1 MQLYETFEVK
11 FKDKN
16 SAEQKSLLKNAIIDL
31 YQNFD
36 DYKIVERSKGKK
48 DQTSDFMDKF
58 HITKF
63 DIFNLLDESLHTLN
77 LAKYADILV
86 DRDREDNL
94 LYILYFPNATVG
106 NWDYSKSREKLLY
119 IKWNP
124 INKNI
129 ISFHTMRDIQDT
141 NRDSLTENKMKITE
155 EKFEI
160 YNTHVKYRFINRWCN
175 LYYDK
180 VSENLFVLYDGY
192 IETVD
197 QIKPTEFERIYD
209 GYTLCKPTD
218 KIIQIWK
225 RDRKLEEKSS
235 IDIQDVIYFV
245 YTHTDEDFV
254 LTDLEVL
261 KDLKKDLKDGTKP
274 MYELNDVKG
283 IKDDIIQTMELNS
296 EQKKVLNDFMKKV
309 EGLYKDKGKIE
320 EKLKN
325 IKFQNVIN
333 ENLSYD
339 EIIDKLFYT
348 GNNNAH
354 LKKFY
359 DLKRKYNGKD
369 VSNIKVITADI
380 SDEGYCDILFS
391 VKATKDGKKKKELV
405 GENGELRDNISDEY
419 EVILRINDFWDLI
432 DEFGLETKGDFTKAD
447 VVALIQLSQD
457 IKIKDS
463 TPSFWW
469 MGTSWY
475 LSQDNASLMPC
486 DIPPKFWNRDN
497 LRPNVKVSKSVEGV
511 LKNLG
516 FFTQQIAMS
525 IKRALKEEGYLM

>member
-1 MQLYETFEVK
+1 MLIIEEFEVK
-11 FKDKN
+11 FKDKD
-16 SAEQKSLLKNAIIDL
+16 SPQQRKMLLDALKDL
-31 YQNFD
+31 YINID
-36 DYKIVERSKGKK
+36 KYNIVKRKDFN
-48 DQTSDFMDKF
+48 DQTLRFMDRF
-58 HITKF
+58 YITKG
-63 DIFNLLDESLHTLN
+63 DIITLLEDYAFNLQVTEWG
-77 LAKYADILV
+77 DILD
-86 DRDREDNL
+86 DRDRPNNL
-94 LYILYFPNATVG
+94 LYILYIPNAKVG
-106 NWDYSKSREKLLY
+106 NWDYTKSREKLLY
-119 IKWNP
+119 IKWNHK
-124 INKNI
+124 NRNI
-129 ISFHTMRDIQDT
+129 ISFHTMSAVQQT
-141 NRDSLTENKMKITE
+141 NRDKLTENKTM
-155 EKFEI
+155 
-160 YNTHVKYRFINRWCN
+160 N
-175 LYYDK
+175 
-180 VSENLFVLYDGY
+180 
-192 IETVD
+192 
-197 QIKPTEFERIYD
+197 
-209 GYTLCKPTD
+209 
-218 KIIQIWK
+218 
-225 RDRKLEEKSS
+225 
-235 IDIQDVIYFV
+235 IQDVIDFV

-261 KDLKKDLKDGTKP
+261 QDLKKDLKDGTKP
-274 MYELNDVKG
+274 IYELDDVKG
-283 IKDDIIQTMELNS
+283 IKDDIIQTIELNS
-296 EQKKVLNDFMKKV
+296 EQKKVLNDFVKKV
-309 EGLYKDKGKIE
+309 EGLYKGKGKIE

-339 EIIDKLFYT
+339 EIINKLFYT

-469 MGTSWY
+469 MGTSFY
-475 LSQDNASLMPC
+475 LTQDNASLMPC
-486 DIPPKFWNRDN
+486 NIPPKFWNRDD

-525 IKRALKEEGYLM
+525 IKRALIQQGYLL

>member
-11 FKDKN
+11 FKNKN

-48 DQTSDFMDKF
+48 DQTSDFMSKF

-63 DIFNLLDESLHTLN
+63 DIFNLLDESLPTLN
-77 LAKYADILV
+77 LAKYADILI

-94 LYILYFPNATVG
+94 LYILYFPNAKVG

-124 INKNI
+124 LNKNI

-235 IDIQDVIYFV
+235 IDIQDVIDFV

-296 EQKKVLNDFMKKV
+296 EQKKMLNDFVKKV
-309 EGLYKDKGKIE
+309 EVLYKGKGKIE
-320 EKLKN
+320 EKLSFAQLKSEVVPQSKANQNLNYFYKQRNKLNGQGNRN
-325 IKFQNVIN
+325 IKFVASQFDPN
-333 ENLSYD
+333 EGSMTFMYRTDATFND
-339 EIIDKLFYT
+339 ED
-348 GNNNAH
+348 
-354 LKKFY
+354 
-359 DLKRKYNGKD
+359 
-369 VSNIKVITADI
+369 
-380 SDEGYCDILFS
+380 
-391 VKATKDGKKKKELV
+391 KKELV
-405 GENGELRDNISDEY
+405 NENPNDGTLRQNISDEY
-419 EVILRINDFWDLI
+419 DLQLKVCDFWEILDELI
-432 DEFGLETKGDFTKAD
+432 EPTDDNFTKEDMKAILELSEEIRIGCSCPSQYWTGSD
-447 VVALIQLSQD
+447 FYLTQIDAQL
-457 IKIKDS
+457 KDCTIS
-463 TPSFWW
+463 PKWW
-469 MGTSWY
+469 N
-475 LSQDNASLMPC
+475 QPH
-486 DIPPKFWNRDN
+486 
-497 LRPNVKVSKSVEGV
+497 LRPNVLVCKHLLSLLNHISFFLPNMAMSCKKE
-511 LKNLG
+511 LKNYGL
-516 FFTQQIAMS
+516 I
-525 IKRALKEEGYLM
+525 

>member
-1 MQLYETFEVK
+1 MLINEEFEVK
-11 FKDKN
+11 FKDKDSPQQRKMLLEALKDLYIN
-16 SAEQKSLLKNAIIDL
+16 IDGYNIVKRKDSNNQTSKFMDRFYITKGDIISLLE
-31 YQNFD
+31 
-36 DYKIVERSKGKK
+36 DYA
-48 DQTSDFMDKF
+48 
-58 HITKF
+58 
-63 DIFNLLDESLHTLN
+63 FNLKVTEWG
-77 LAKYADILV
+77 DILD
-86 DRDREDNL
+86 DRDRANNL
-94 LYILYFPNATVG
+94 LYVLYIPNAKVG
-106 NWDYSKSREKLLY
+106 NWDYTKSREKLLY

-124 INKNI
+124 KNRNI
-129 ISFHTMRDIQDT
+129 ISFHTMSAVQQT
-141 NRDSLTENKMKITE
+141 NRDKLTENKMKITE

-192 IETVD
+192 IEIVD
-197 QIKPTEFERIYD
+197 QVKPSEFERIYD
-209 GYTLCKPTD
+209 GYTLCKSTD
-218 KIIQIWK
+218 KIVQIWK

-235 IDIQDVIYFV
+235 MNIQDVIDFV

-274 MYELNDVKG
+274 MYDLADVKG
-283 IKDDIIQTMELNS
+283 VKDDIIQTMELS
-296 EQKKVLNDFMKKV
+296 GEQKKVLNDFVKKV
-309 EGLYKDKGKIE
+309 EGLYKIE

-325 IKFQNVIN
+325 VKFRNIIN

-475 LSQDNASLMPC
+475 LTQDNASLMPC
-486 DIPPKFWNRDN
+486 NIPPKFWNRDD

-525 IKRALKEEGYLM
+525 IKRALIQQNYL

>member
-1 MQLYETFEVK
+1 MLIIEEFEVK
-11 FKDKN
+11 FKDKD
-16 SAEQKSLLKNAIIDL
+16 SPQQRKMLLDALKDL
-31 YQNFD
+31 YINID
-36 DYKIVERSKGKK
+36 GYNIVKRK
-48 DQTSDFMDKF
+48 DSNNQTSKFMDKF
-58 HITKF
+58 YITKG
-63 DIFNLLDESLHTLN
+63 DIISLLEDYAFNLKVTEWG
-77 LAKYADILV
+77 DILD
-86 DRDREDNL
+86 DRDRPNNL
-94 LYILYFPNATVG
+94 LYILYIPNAKVG
-106 NWDYSKSREKLLY
+106 NWDYTKSREKLLY

-124 INKNI
+124 KNRNI
-129 ISFHTMRDIQDT
+129 ISFHTMSAVQQT
-141 NRDSLTENKMKITE
+141 NRDKLTENKMKITE

-218 KIIQIWK
+218 KIVQIWK

-235 IDIQDVIYFV
+235 IDIQDVIDFV

-274 MYELNDVKG
+274 MYELDDVKG
-283 IKDDIIQTMELNS
+283 IKDDIIHTMELNS
-296 EQKKVLNDFMKKV
+296 EQKKVLNDFVKKV
-309 EGLYKDKGKIE
+309 EGLYKIE

-325 IKFQNVIN
+325 VKFRNVIN

-391 VKATKDGKKKKELV
+391 VKATKDGKKKKELI

-486 DIPPKFWNRDN
+486 NIPPKFWNRDD

-511 LKNLG
+511 LRNLG

-525 IKRALKEEGYLM
+525 IKRALIQQNYL

>member
-11 FKDKN
+11 FKDNDSPQQRKM
-16 SAEQKSLLKNAIIDL
+16 LLQALKDL
-31 YQNFD
+31 YLNLD
-36 DYKIVERSKGKK
+36 KYHIVKRNDSN
-48 DQTSDFMDKF
+48 DQTSKFMERF
-58 HITKF
+58 YITKN
-63 DIFNLLDESLHTLN
+63 DIATLLEDYVFSLNVTEWG
-77 LAKYADILV
+77 DILA
-86 DRDREDNL
+86 DRDRGNNL
-94 LYILYFPNATVG
+94 LYILYIPYAKVG

-141 NRDSLTENKMKITE
+141 NRDSLTENKTM
-155 EKFEI
+155 
-160 YNTHVKYRFINRWCN
+160 N
-175 LYYDK
+175 
-180 VSENLFVLYDGY
+180 
-192 IETVD
+192 
-197 QIKPTEFERIYD
+197 
-209 GYTLCKPTD
+209 
-218 KIIQIWK
+218 
-225 RDRKLEEKSS
+225 
-235 IDIQDVIYFV
+235 IQDVIDFV

-254 LTDLEVL
+254 LTNLEVL
-261 KDLKKDLKDGTKP
+261 EDLKKDLKNGTKP
-274 MYELNDVKG
+274 IYDLDDVKG
-283 IKDDIIQTMELNS
+283 VKDDIIQTMELNS

-325 IKFQNVIN
+325 INFQNVIN

-486 DIPPKFWNRDN
+486 NIPPKFWNRDD

>member
-63 DIFNLLDESLHTLN
+63 DIFNLLNESLSVLN

-94 LYILYFPNATVG
+94 LYILYFPNAKVG

-124 INKNI
+124 LNKNI

-141 NRDSLTENKMKITE
+141 NRDSLMENKMKITE

-197 QIKPTEFERIYD
+197 QIKPTEFECIYD

-235 IDIQDVIYFV
+235 MNIQDVIDFI

-261 KDLKKDLKDGTKP
+261 EDLKKDLKDGTKP
-274 MYELNDVKG
+274 MYELVDVKG
-283 IKDDIIQTMELNS
+283 VKDDIIQTIELNS
-296 EQKKVLNDFMKKV
+296 EQKKVLNDFVKKV
-309 EGLYKDKGKIE
+309 EGLYKGKGKIE
-320 EKLKN
+320 EKLSLQQIRSRDVYSKNAHVNKFYNIRKDLVGTPNRN
-325 IKFQNVIN
+325 IKFITSQLNDDGSADFLFQTVVTPY
-333 ENLSYD
+333 EDVDHVYKEL
-339 EIIDKLFYT
+339 ID
-348 GNNNAH
+348 AP
-354 LKKFY
+354 
-359 DLKRKYNGKD
+359 
-369 VSNIKVITADI
+369 IADI
-380 SDEGYCDILFS
+380 VNASAMKTNNS
-391 VKATKDGKKKKELV
+391 
-405 GENGELRDNISDEY
+405 GEY
-419 EVILRINDFWDLI
+419 MMCLRINDFWDLI
-432 DEFGLETKGDFTKAD
+432 EELEVVEKNEFDKNTLSAILDLSED
-447 VVALIQLSQD
+447 VKYSCNCI
-457 IKIKDS
+457 
-463 TPSFWW
+463 SFVWS
-469 MGTSWY
+469 GISYFAT
-475 LSQDNASLMPC
+475 QEDASL
-486 DIPPKFWNRDN
+486 IPNNIYPKKWDKYRAGA
-497 LRPNVKVSKSVEGV
+497 LVCKHLSGLCR
-511 LKNLG
+511 NLG
-516 FFTQQIAMS
+516 FFENLMAMS
-525 IKRALKEEGYLM
+525 IKKNMREQGLID